1 LFGNPS
7 NLFFVN
13 QMLPK
18 PINHHAPTVDVEVQ
32 SKETPIWEIKNEE
45 RVEEFKEERGANES
59 MDLRS
64 DIKRLM
70 AFKHVLKS
78 GLLQPLSIIYLLRVS
93 KGMKKNVLE
102 YLKQCQHFDFSFFFA
117 VIGNFTNNGQDNFL
131 KFCQNFKSL
140 KSVEFKYCANL
151 KASLLDRIIE
161 HLEPDV
167 ENPQIQ
173 HLNLFFSSA
182 CSDAVCAKIVRR
194 LPELRELNLG
204 RCHRIT
210 EKSRHGVQQLGSLKK
225 LERLVLTIDP
235 WISKDLC
242 WQIQAILSQK
252 DNFPSLKELDI
263 QGSISWDKYSIDI
276 DDLKDRF
283 EEVIGPKYVEDKTE
297 QNQELL
303 YFRKHR

>member
-1 LFGNPS
+1 
-7 NLFFVN
+7 
-13 QMLPK
+13 MLPELK
-18 PINHHAPTVDVEVQ
+18 SQGGSKDDAEVLSREAQ
-32 SKETPIWEIKNEE
+32 NWEIKDEE
-45 RVEEFKEERGANES
+45 HGLELREEKNADES
-59 MDLRS
+59 MDLAR
-64 DIKRLM
+64 DVKILM
-70 AFKHVLKS
+70 AFKHILKS

-93 KGMKKNVLE
+93 RGMKKNVLE
-102 YLKQCQHFDFSFFFA
+102 YLKQCQHFDFSYFFA
-117 VIGNFTNNGQDNFL
+117 VIGNFSNNGQDNFL
-131 KFCQNFKSL
+131 KFCLNFKSL

-173 HLNLFFSSA
+173 HLNLFFSSD

-235 WISKDLC
+235 YITKDLC

-252 DNFPSLKELDI
+252 DNFPSLRELDI
-263 QGSISWDKYSIDI
+263 QGSMSWDKYSIDI

-283 EEVIGPKYVEDKTE
+283 DEVIGPKYVKEKME

-303 YFRKHR
+303 YFRQHR